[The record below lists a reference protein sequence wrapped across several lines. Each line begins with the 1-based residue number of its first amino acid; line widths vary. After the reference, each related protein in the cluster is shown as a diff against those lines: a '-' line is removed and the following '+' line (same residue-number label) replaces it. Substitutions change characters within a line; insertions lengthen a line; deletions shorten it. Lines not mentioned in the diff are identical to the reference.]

1 MSLKLILEKKKKRGL
16 VQIQILFLNKFFVG
30 LSEIFGVF
38 FYERDYNMVFLKYY
52 LKFRF
57 KEEIKQRFDR
67 ITVVWWL
74 EVVLELVLFLLFNCF
89 VNLGKL
95 LDLFEF

>member
-1 MSLKLILEKKKKRGL
+1 
-16 VQIQILFLNKFFVG
+16 
-30 LSEIFGVF
+30 
-38 FYERDYNMVFLKYY
+38 MVFLKYY